1 MNSRKEIS
9 SVPHAAR
16 TMSAI
21 VRLLRPLNMGIVFV
35 TIVAGGV
42 LSDLSAAHWPQIL
55 LAAAAGALIAGG
67 GNAINDC
74 FDVEIDRLNRPER
87 PLPSGALALNQANA
101 LWVVMSLTGVTMS
114 YLMTPWNLYISVF
127 WVFALYYYSRSLKKT
142 VLAGNVTIGILTGM
156 AFLFGAVV
164 TGNPST
170 ALFPGIFA
178 FLVNVSRELL
188 KDVEDVE
195 GDRQAGA
202 MTLPVRFGKRPA
214 LLMATLLLLTLIAST
229 FLPYLLTVYS
239 ISYLWI
245 VIGVDAVL
253 LFVILSWWRDES
265 LSNLRRLSGILKLA
279 MVGGLAAIF
288 AGS

>member
-1 MNSRKEIS
+1 MASIHFAGT
-9 SVPHAAR
+9 VA
-16 TMSAI
+16 AI
-21 VRLLRPLNMGIVFV
+21 VRLLRPLNMGIVFL
-35 TIVAGGV
+35 TIAAGGF
-42 LSDLSAAHWPQIL
+42 LSDPSAVHWAQIL

-74 FDVEIDRLNRPER
+74 FDIEIDRLNRPGR
-87 PLPSGALALNQANA
+87 PLPSGALTLNQANA
-101 LWVVMSLTGVTMS
+101 LWVALSLTGVTLS
-114 YLMTPWNLYISVF
+114 YLLTPWNLYISVF
-127 WVFALYYYSRSLKKT
+127 WVLALYYYSRTLKRT

-164 TGNPST
+164 TGEPST

-178 FLVNVSRELL
+178 FLVNLTRELL

-195 GDRQAGA
+195 GDSNAGA
-202 MTLPVRFGKRPA
+202 MTLPVRYGTRPA
-214 LLMATLLLLTLIAST
+214 LMMATLVVVMLISAT
-229 FLPYLLTVYS
+229 FLPYLLSIYS

-245 VIGVDAVL
+245 VLVVDAVL
-253 LFVILSWWRDES
+253 LFVIFSWWRDES

-279 MVGGLAAIF
+279 MLVGLAAIF

>member
-1 MNSRKEIS
+1 MASRHS
-9 SVPHAAR
+9 ASTVA
-16 TMSAI
+16 AI
-21 VRLLRPLNMGIVFV
+21 VRLLRPLNMGIVFL
-35 TIVAGGV
+35 TIVAGGF
-42 LSDLSAAHWPQIL
+42 LSDPSAVHWAQIL

-74 FDVEIDRLNRPER
+74 FDLEIDRLNRPGR
-87 PLPSGALALNQANA
+87 PLPSGALTLNQANA
-101 LWVVMSLTGVTMS
+101 LWVALSLTGVTLS
-114 YLMTPWNLYISVF
+114 YLLTPWNLYISVF
-127 WVFALYYYSRSLKKT
+127 WVLALYYYSRTLKRT

-164 TGNPST
+164 TGEPST

-178 FLVNVSRELL
+178 FLVNLTRELL

-195 GDRQAGA
+195 GDRNAGA
-202 MTLPVRFGKRPA
+202 MTLPVRYGTRPA
-214 LLMATLLLLTLIAST
+214 LMMATLVVVMLISAT
-229 FLPYLLTVYS
+229 FLPYLLSIYS

-245 VIGVDAVL
+245 VLVVDAVL
-253 LFVILSWWRDES
+253 LFVIFSWWRDES

-279 MVGGLAAIF
+279 MLVGLVAIF